1 MPDPN
6 GSRSGAM
13 TLGRSFLL
21 WLLGV
26 LVVTL
31 VLVSALV
38 LWHEQ
43 GILEDELHSRAEL
56 LAYILGLAAADGDSP
71 EYSAIVSMADVRAGE
86 VRNPS
91 GRVLWRFGPAFGEIE
106 PLDSSLLRIERRV
119 PVGKGSSGDADQVD
133 VVLLVSQARVRANL
147 ASSAVRLLAGLGLA
161 LTIALVAGMA
171 LIGRVVR
178 PLHQLADWV
187 RTFDPEQPTA
197 PTLDG
202 SSVGEVRD
210 LSRAFSDMA
219 RRLTEQRSWLVAS
232 ERRFRGLFT
241 ASPTP
246 LLRLN
251 RSLQIRDSN
260 PAAETFLGSRRGRAI
275 GSSVAAFVTRPD
287 LEELTKIVAGV
298 GDGAEASFE
307 VDWRL
312 ADGGSAEVELR
323 IGWAGDGE
331 DRGYLVAIHDLTD
344 RIRRM
349 GELWRRTF
357 DAMVDGVALVDSE
370 GKITLANH
378 ALAPHEAAVGEGL
391 SARLDGRAP
400 ARWRAHSVGRLL
412 ECSLSAPK
420 GLENAILV
428 VRDVTEAVDAEE
440 RLRAA
445 EKMQAV
451 GTLASGV
458 AHDFNNLLAAIL
470 LHVRLLQRQPEDFP
484 GALAAIRDLAK
495 EGSEVVHELLYF
507 AQREGAQPITMDLV
521 ELIRLQ
527 EGVLSHLLPPGVKLV
542 FDLET
547 EAVPVVGD
555 AVGLRRLLLN
565 LVINARDAI
574 GEDAGRITVRVEHT
588 AGRAVLEVEDDGPGI
603 PPEALEHI
611 FEPFFTL
618 RRQGRGSG
626 LGLAVVYSIV
636 SKHDGEVD
644 VRSVPGERTRF
655 IIRLP
660 LGEVSALET
669 EAVKAAD
676 PESAP
681 RVLLVESDGRMAA
694 TMVEAL
700 AGAGLDVRHAP
711 SLGMADDLLARWRPA
726 VVVVARFSQDD
737 TGGGRLQH
745 SQCPVV
751 VLADGVENIQ
761 DRWGPLA
768 LQMPSASSP
777 GELIDA
783 LLELGFGRAR
793 LRKA

>member
-1 MPDPN
+1 MTDSN

-43 GILEDELHSRAEL
+43 SILEDELYSRAEL

-71 EYSAIVSMADVRAGE
+71 EYSAIISMADVRAGE
-86 VRNPS
+86 VRNS
-91 GRVLWRFGPAFGEIE
+91 AGAILWRYGPALEEVE
-106 PLDSSLLRIERRV
+106 PLDASLLRIEREV
-119 PVGKGSSGDADQVD
+119 QVGKGQGGDAGRVD

-147 ASSAVRLLAGLGLA
+147 ASSAVRLLAGLGMA
-161 LTIALVAGMA
+161 LTIALVAGLA

-178 PLHQLADWV
+178 PLHHLADWV
-187 RTFDPEQPTA
+187 RTFDPDQPA
-197 PTLDG
+197 ELTLGG
-202 SSVGEVRD
+202 SSFGEVRD

-246 LLRLN
+246 LLRLD
-251 RSLQIRDSN
+251 RKLQIRDSN
-260 PAAETFLGSRRGRAI
+260 PAAETFLGSRSGRAI
-275 GSSVAAFVTRPD
+275 GSSLAAFVIRPE
-287 LEELTKIVAGV
+287 LGELTRVVADV
-298 GDGAEASFE
+298 GDGAEAGFE
-307 VDWRL
+307 ADWRL

-349 GELWRRTF
+349 GERWRRTF
-357 DAMVDGVALVDSE
+357 DAMVDGVALVDPV

-378 ALAPHEAAVGEGL
+378 ALAPHQTAVGVGL
-391 SARLDGRAP
+391 GARLDGRAP
-400 ARWRAHSVGRLL
+400 TKWRAHSVGRLL

-420 GLENAILV
+420 GLEDAILV

-470 LHVRLLQRQPEDFP
+470 LHVRLLQRQPEASP
-484 GALAAIRDLAK
+484 GGLAAIRDLAQ
-495 EGSEVVHELLYF
+495 EGTEVVHELLYF
-507 AQREGAQPITMDLV
+507 ARREGAQPTTMDLV
-521 ELIRLQ
+521 ELVRLQ
-527 EGVLSHLLPPGVKLV
+527 EGVLSHLLPAEVELV
-542 FDLET
+542 FDLEA

-574 GEDAGRITVRVEHT
+574 GEDGGRITVRVEHT

-603 PPEALEHI
+603 PTEALEHI

-636 SKHDGEVD
+636 STHDGDVD

-655 IIRLP
+655 VIRLP
-660 LGEVSALET
+660 LGEVSALEA
-669 EAVKAAD
+669 EAVKGAD
-676 PESAP
+676 RESTP

-700 AGAGLDVRHAP
+700 AGAGLEVRHAP
-711 SLGMADDLLARWRPA
+711 SLGVADDLVARWQPT
-726 VVVVARFSQDD
+726 VVVLANYADDD
-737 TGGGRLQH
+737 TGGGRLQQ
-745 SQCPVV
+745 SQCPVL
-751 VLADGVENIQ
+751 VLADDGEDIH
-761 DRWGPLA
+761 DRWGPQA
-768 LQMPSASSP
+768 LQMPPASTP
-777 GELIDA
+777 DEIIGA
-783 LLELGFGRAR
+783 LRKLGFGSAPPF
-793 LRKA
+793 KA